1 MKNFINQNKKL
12 KKIISEVSEVASYLW
27 QKGWAEGGAGNM
39 SVNISQFV
47 KAEPDFGSVPVVEL
61 DDSYPNLSNRYF
73 LISGMG
79 KRMLDIAS
87 TPLKNTLIIKLNQK
101 GDSYYVITEDKQK
114 EPAVV
119 PTSEL
124 PTHLSIHQQLV
135 DKGKNEKVILH
146 THVTELIAL
155 THSPEIKSKNDLNKL
170 IWSMHPETMTFI
182 PDGVGFVPF
191 ALPGT
196 ANIAKK
202 TLEEFKLH
210 NIILWEK
217 HGVFA
222 IADNAVEAFD
232 KVDILSKAAKIW
244 FMCKNAGFDPKGL
257 TQEQIDHLK
266 KYYYP
271 ENNN

>member
-1 MKNFINQNKKL
+1 MKSFINQNKKL

-27 QKGWAEGGAGNM
+27 QKGWAESGAGNM

-47 KAEPDFGSVPVVEL
+47 KTEPDLDSCPVAEL
-61 DDSYPNLSNRYF
+61 EDSYPNLSNQYF
-73 LISGMG
+73 YITGMG
-79 KRMLDIAS
+79 KRMRDIAN
-87 TPLKNTLIIKLNQK
+87 TPLKNTLIIKLTQK
-101 GDSYYVITEDKQK
+101 GDSYYVITENKQK
-114 EPAVV
+114 EPDVV

-155 THSPEIKSKNDLNKL
+155 THSPEIKSKDDLNKL

-196 ANIAKK
+196 VNIAKK
-202 TLEEFKLH
+202 RLRSLSY
-210 NIILWEK
+210 II
-217 HGVFA
+217 
-222 IADNAVEAFD
+222 
-232 KVDILSKAAKIW
+232 
-244 FMCKNAGFDPKGL
+244 
-257 TQEQIDHLK
+257 
-266 KYYYP
+266 
-271 ENNN
+271 